1 MPYSNAIFYINLTS
15 GSDAART
22 ALTGCV
28 ASNPSGSTVRI
39 NKTGHGLVTGAI
51 VDLTLFDSY
60 LNDAWKITVVD
71 ADNFDLDTA
80 VWSIATVDNNGTVT
94 PRGGSS
100 WTDGWLTISSGPTA
114 ARTQLGD
121 TIRLNKT
128 GDPVSLGNATWTNL
142 SKTVTLATAQTTT
155 IEQGEAAYTTVNAGG
170 TASSSTR
177 KQGSAS
183 RAVFKNTSAT
193 ANTLYGYRN
202 LGTTLNLSSY
212 DAITLWV
219 QYYSTTAFP
228 WRICLCSD
236 TAGVNIVDDFIIP
249 QVGVASTSPFNFFP
263 LVITRVGGGNLGS
276 SIQSVAIYTGSG
288 TPNQTSGL
296 WFDNISACSSTG
308 LNLTSLISKN
318 SSAFGGSEAWYPI
331 QSIDGTTVLLDGHA
345 TTIATGGR
353 GYYGASETV
362 TTYFRNLFRT
372 TPQSS
377 QATAVNTINEGGT
390 AQYPITYSGGWN
402 TSTNLQDGE
411 TIYDGG
417 NGLGYGVTLNS
428 REYVVL
434 ERISAVRYYRGF
446 TLGSSPNS
454 QITIPN
460 LIGNTEYGYAGSG
473 RNFVNITN
481 IISNNV
487 GIDPGSSAMVTCQKI
502 EGNIADGVELTSADF
517 NVYLSASSISNNG
530 SFGIDN
536 TGGCNR
542 NIITAGVMSDN
553 GTAAI
558 RNTSGDMYL
567 FNSTLSGTEF
577 AGATTGYD
585 GRVFSTNHDLSGY
598 AYIYTDGGT
607 IDQRASTFTGGSGAE
622 WRLSINSSTRNDYYP
637 LKLPVA
643 QYAVA
648 SGSLLIVSASM
659 KKSHATDVVG
669 RLVIPGGQLFGVP
682 NDVVATL
689 ADNTNEQG
697 LTVSC
702 TPTMSGVL
710 GVEVWAEYVNNTGT
724 VSVDTVTARV

>member
-1 MPYSNAIFYINLTS
+1 MAYSNAIFYINLTS

-22 ALTGCV
+22 ALTTCI
-28 ASNPSGSTVRI
+28 ASNPSGTTVRI
-39 NKTGHGLVTGAI
+39 NKTSHGLVTGAI
-51 VDLTLFDSY
+51 VDLTLFDTY

-71 ADNFDLDTA
+71 ANNFDLDTA

-121 TIRLNKT
+121 TIRISKT

-142 SKTVTLATAQTTT
+142 SKTVTLASAQTTT
-155 IEQGEAAYTTVNAGG
+155 IDLCETAYTAANGG
-170 TASSSTR
+170 SVATFVQR
-177 KQGSAS
+177 KQGS
-183 RAVFKNTSAT
+183 VLCNVYKNTSAT
-193 ANTLYGYRN
+193 ANTLYGYKN

-219 QYYSTTAFP
+219 QYYSTIIYP

-236 TAGVNIVDDFIIP
+236 TAGAVIVDSFDMP
-249 QVGVASTSPFNFFP
+249 QASYASSIGYAFP
-263 LVITRVGGGNLGS
+263 VVVTRTGGGNLGS
-276 SIQSVAIYTGSG
+276 TIRSVGIYTGNSA
-288 TPNQTSGL
+288 PAQASGL

-345 TTIATGGR
+345 QTLATGGR

-362 TTYFRNLFRT
+362 TTYFRSAFRT
-372 TPQSS
+372 APQSFS
-377 QATAVNTINEGGT
+377 TNIVNTINEGGT
-390 AQYPITYSGGWN
+390 VQYPITYSGGWN

-417 NGLGYGVTLNS
+417 NGYGYGVSLS
-428 REYVVL
+428 SKEYVVL
-434 ERISAVRYYRGF
+434 ERISTVRYYRGF
-446 TLGSSPNS
+446 SLTSSPNN

-460 LIGNTEYGYAGSG
+460 LIGNSEYGYFGSG
-473 RNFVNITN
+473 RNSVNITN
-481 IISNNV
+481 VISNNI
-487 GIDPGSSAMVTCQKI
+487 GIDPGSSATVTCQKI
-502 EGNIADGVELTSADF
+502 EGNIADGVELTSLDF

-530 SFGIDN
+530 VYGIDN

-553 GTAAI
+553 ATAAI

-567 FNSTLSGTEF
+567 FNSTLNGTEF

-659 KKSHATDVVG
+659 KKSHATDVRG
-669 RLVIPGGQLFGVP
+669 RLVIPGGQLLGVP
-682 NDVVATL
+682 NNVVATL

-724 VSVDTVTARV
+724 VSVDTVTARI